1 MSPLDIIYMALKEKR
16 KKLSIHMGYTTA
28 YTTTWSLNNDQSQ
41 INYKN
46 TTCPI
51 LWGAQMTVRCDIF
64 K

>member
-1 MSPLDIIYMALKEKR
+1 MSPLDIIYMALKEKI
-16 KKLSIHMGYTTA
+16 KKLSIHMGYTAA

-51 LWGAQMTVRCDIF
+51 L
-64 K
+64 

>member
-28 YTTTWSLNNDQSQ
+28 YTTNWSLNNDQSQ

-51 LWGAQMTVRCDIF
+51 L
-64 K
+64 